1 MKKIL
6 FLITPIFLFSFILYA
21 QEIHQLREWGNNK
34 NIDYLELGSR
44 YIFNNLRSYSI
55 KTVYTDLQEPGVEG
69 GFSVSISSYIMNCDD
84 KKYKLNKI
92 YYFNGENLVKFSRFN
107 DQYYRNDPG
116 FGWKDI
122 KTDKN
127 QLKVSDIICK

>member
-84 KKYKLNKI
+84 KKYKLNKT
-92 YYFNGENLVKFSRFN
+92 YYFNGENLVKFSSFD

>member
-21 QEIHQLREWGNNK
+21 QEIHLLREWGNNK

-69 GFSVSISSYIMNCDD
+69 GFNESISSYIMNCDD
-84 KKYKLNKI
+84 KKYKLNKT
-92 YYFNGENLVKFSRFN
+92 YYFNGENLVKFSSFD